1 MTMLARLPP
10 SYRALVLGAS
20 GTLGSAF
27 VRALRA
33 DARCATVQGLS
44 RSGQPALILEQE
56 DSLREAAA
64 AVAPQGPYHLI
75 IDATGALT
83 IDGRGP
89 EKRLAELDAT
99 GLARSFQINAIGRA
113 LLLKHFI
120 PLLAPRDQ
128 ASILAVLSARVGSIA
143 DNRLGGWYGY
153 RAAKAAGNMLLQTAA
168 IEAQRSRP
176 LAVFAA
182 LQPGTVASPLSA
194 PFNAGHALTDADA
207 SVAGLLQA
215 LGRLEPAAGA
225 RFIDHRGLPIP
236 W

>member
-1 MTMLARLPP
+1 MLARLPP

-56 DSLREAAA
+56 ESLRSAAE
-64 AVAPQGPYHLI
+64 AVASHGPYHLI

-89 EKRLAELDAT
+89 EKRLAELSAE

-194 PFNAGHALTDADA
+194 PFNAGHALTDVEA
-207 SVAGLLQA
+207 SVAGLLDA
-215 LGRLEPAAGA
+215 LGRLEPAPGA
-225 RFIDHRGLPIP
+225 RFIDHRGQPIP